1 MGEGQDFRACRLHI
15 PPGRISMMAPESIGA
30 ANLRYAEGD
39 PCEVDFAGEQID
51 NFNSTIGDWTPIGIV
66 AASIVERQAWHLA
79 RRTGITPALALAL
92 APFVYG
98 EGAR

>member
-1 MGEGQDFRACRLHI
+1 MGEVQDWRACRLHI
-15 PPGRISMMAPESIGA
+15 PPGRISMRAPESIGA
-30 ANLRYAEGD
+30 ATLRDAGNGPFD
-39 PCEVDFAGEQID
+39 CDFAGEQID